1 VKLYMYDSFLV
12 ALINNKIFR
21 GSLVMK
27 NSSLPLKKKK
37 NYFLSNLGQKSCWLL
52 LTKVV
57 IFQN

>member
-27 NSSLPLKKKK
+27 NSSLPLKKKRI
-37 NYFLSNLGQKSCWLL
+37 
-52 LTKVV
+52 
-57 IFQN
+57 IFSPILVRNHVGCC